1 MATLQDIFSAQESI
15 KPPKKEIISL
25 SPQRIKEIEAVNLD
39 HKLTFFLSQHPKY
52 TQVYPTLKLTS
63 EDTLNGTRELPSTCG
78 PGGQPKIW
86 FLGLAFLEMNNWE
99 VSWGE
104 FVNALEDFTQKSM
117 SEQSA
122 KNHLTK
128 ACKAMFNVFHMDI
141 YYNRH
146 TNKTQIRTIEERS
159 SQLNKHMTQAEKGLK
174 LLFKDV
180 MIVGSSKQELPED
193 LKYRLSSEA
202 DKLNRLLGYVNIP
215 ISNDQM
221 LSNGHSN
228 NGNNHLLNS
237 TKDEFIYSTQ
247 VA

>member
-15 KPPKKEIISL
+15 KPPKKEIVSL
-25 SPQRIKEIEAVNLD
+25 SPQRIKEIDEVNLEN
-39 HKLTFFLSQHPKY
+39 KITFFLSQHPKY
-52 TQVYPTLKLTS
+52 IQIYPTLKLTD
-63 EDTLNGTRELPSTCG
+63 EDTLNGTRELPSVCG

-86 FLGLAFLEMNNWE
+86 YLGLAYLEMNNWE

-104 FVNALEDFTQKSM
+104 FVHALEEFTQKEM

-202 DKLNRLLGYVNIP
+202 DKLNRLLGYVNI
-215 ISNDQM
+215 SMVSTAQ
-221 LSNGHSN
+221 SN

-237 TKDEFIYSTQ
+237 VKDDFIYSTQ